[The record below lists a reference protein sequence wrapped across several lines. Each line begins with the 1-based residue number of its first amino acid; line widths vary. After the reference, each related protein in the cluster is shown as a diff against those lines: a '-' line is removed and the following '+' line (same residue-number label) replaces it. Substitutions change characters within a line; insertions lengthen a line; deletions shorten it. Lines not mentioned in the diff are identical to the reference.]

1 MQLKENSNASAYYN
15 LLSNLNESSKL
26 ELIAHLSN
34 SILKNKSSK
43 PKSFER
49 LFGAWKSKETAEE
62 IIDNIRKSRVSNR
75 KIESF

>member
-1 MQLKENSNASAYYN
+1 MQLKETSNASAYYD

-34 SILKNKSSK
+34 SILKNKRNKS
-43 PKSFER
+43 KSFEK

-62 IIDNIRKSRVSNR
+62 IIENIKKSRFSNR